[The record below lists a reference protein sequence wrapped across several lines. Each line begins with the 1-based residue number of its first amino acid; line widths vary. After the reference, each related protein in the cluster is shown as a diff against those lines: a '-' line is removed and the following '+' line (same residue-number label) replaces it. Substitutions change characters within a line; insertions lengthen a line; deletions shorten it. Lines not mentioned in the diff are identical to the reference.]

1 MTSLKTSIK
10 TITYLSDIGCLEIQG
25 ASLMSKQDY
34 FENSLDVE
42 ENIISLCCN
51 CHKQIHLG
59 KGFEDMLRKIYAE
72 RKDVLKKAGIEILLE
87 DLILFYKMEGN

>member
-1 MTSLKTSIK
+1 KRAYCLKTQPATGETYPKSDLFNKAHK
-10 TITYLSDIGCLEIQG
+10 TLSVSWSHYL
-25 ASLMSKQDY
+25 
-34 FENSLDVE
+34 
-42 ENIISLCCN
+42 ISLCCN

-87 DLILFYKMEGN
+87 DLILFYKMEDN

>member
-1 MTSLKTSIK
+1 FRRRNSPLNYTEPHHIVP
-10 TITYLSDIGCLEIQG
+10 
-25 ASLMSKQDY
+25 MSKQDY

>member
-1 MTSLKTSIK
+1 MWKR
-10 TITYLSDIGCLEIQG
+10 
-25 ASLMSKQDY
+25 
-34 FENSLDVE
+34 
-42 ENIISLCCN
+42 ISYHYVN

-59 KGFEDMLRKIYAE
+59 KGFENMLRKIYAE

>member
-1 MTSLKTSIK
+1 
-10 TITYLSDIGCLEIQG
+10 
-25 ASLMSKQDY
+25 
-34 FENSLDVE
+34 
-42 ENIISLCCN
+42 IISLCCN

>member
-1 MTSLKTSIK
+1 
-10 TITYLSDIGCLEIQG
+10 
-25 ASLMSKQDY
+25 MSKQDY

-72 RKDVLKKAGIEILLE
+72 RKDVLKKGIEILLE
-87 DLILFYKMEGN
+87 DLILFTRWKVINFREDACLFLFF